1 MKERVIELELQ
12 RRLQFDPGKDFYV
25 MEMRSYFRFLLQCAL
40 ASTLLA
46 VGSVAQNA
54 DLQFHVAGVTP
65 VQGHSHILSAERLSP
80 YTGSSL
86 PISSVGQKANPW
98 KLQATLSGAVI
109 HDISFA
115 TAKIGYAAAEAGQV
129 WKTTDGGSHWT
140 EVLNL
145 SYPYYFYG
153 VHAFNAMDVVISGF
167 YDTSSLFEG
176 LIRWSHDGGKSWT
189 SDIVL
194 TTTGWV
200 QRVRF
205 ANPNDGLVMDL
216 VDGSSNYSYYTT
228 DGGATAA
235 DWTAE
240 VSNPG
245 GGWFGLEFS
254 FLSNLHARASGI
266 NYCTSSNGGAAW
278 SCGPSIDAVFDGPVF
293 FANNKAGWVGGG
305 EISPNVEGW
314 VHRTTDGG
322 KTWSG
327 RTLDDPWPIREILFL
342 SPTNGWAAGGNLYS
356 NVGGIYFSRNGG
368 KTWSLDVNTGAEMDA
383 CDSKRVGSSFQVW
396 CAGYDGS
403 LTGVIYT
410 VTVSAK

>member
-1 MKERVIELELQ
+1 MIL
-12 RRLQFDPGKDFYV
+12 
-25 MEMRSYFRFLLQCAL
+25 SRFSSLLLLSAL
-40 ASTLLA
+40 TVTLP
-46 VGSVAQNA
+46 VVNSVAEKNR
-54 DLQFHVAGVTP
+54 DVFHVSALSP
-65 VQGHSHILSAERLSP
+65 VQGHSQFLSVERP
-80 YTGSSL
+80 SSL
-86 PISSVGQKANPW
+86 PGRSLPSGAVERKANPW
-98 KLQATLSGAVI
+98 KLQASLSGAVI
-109 HDISFA
+109 HDLSFA

-145 SYPYYFYG
+145 NYPYYFYG
-153 VHAFNAMDVVISGF
+153 VHAFNANDVVISGF
-167 YDTSSLFEG
+167 YDSSSLFEG
-176 LIRWSHDGGKSWT
+176 LIRWSHHGGKTWT
-189 SDIVL
+189 NDIVL
-194 TTTGWV
+194 GTTGSV

-205 ANPNDGLVMDL
+205 ANHDDGIVMNLVY
-216 VDGSSNYSYYTT
+216 GSSNYAYYTT

-240 VSNPG
+240 LSNPD

-266 NYCTSSNGGAAW
+266 NYCTSSNGGASW
-278 SCGPSIDAVFDGPVF
+278 SCGPSIDSVFDGPVF
-293 FANNKAGWVGGG
+293 FVNDKAGWVGGG

-314 VHRTTDGG
+314 VHRSTDGG

-342 SPTNGWAAGGNLYS
+342 SPQIGWAAGGNIYS

-368 KTWSLDVNTGAEMDA
+368 KTWSVDVNTGAEMDA
-383 CDSKRVGSSFQVW
+383 CDSKRVGTKFQVW
-396 CAGYDGS
+396 CAGYNGS

-410 VTVSAK
+410 VTVPAK